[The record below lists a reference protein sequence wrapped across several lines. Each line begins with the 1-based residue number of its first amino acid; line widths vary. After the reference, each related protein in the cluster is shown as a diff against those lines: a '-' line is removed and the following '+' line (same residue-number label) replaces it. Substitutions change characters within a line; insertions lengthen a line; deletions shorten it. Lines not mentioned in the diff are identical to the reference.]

1 MNKQTIK
8 TKILYT
14 FATLGIYAAYWL
26 MTLTDEIKEITNNKK
41 LSGGKVMLLTIFTL
55 GIYGFYYFIT
65 VDKLIN
71 ETKYYNRISTKDN
84 KKVYIILHTLSY
96 IFPPLIVVNYALI
109 QNEINKLSKLIIK
122 NEEKTTTII

>member
-1 MNKQTIK
+1 
-8 TKILYT
+8 
-14 FATLGIYAAYWL
+14 
-26 MTLTDEIKEITNNKK
+26 
-41 LSGGKVMLLTIFTL
+41 MLLTIFTL

-122 NEEKTTTII
+122 NEEETTTII